1 LCRMSLLANGTL
13 ESADLAFY
21 LVDADASQ
29 TRKCVQLLCRRFK
42 GNTFHAMGK
51 RHSRWAFTKT
61 LVCLPVPLLLWMSL
75 VALLNYTIWA
85 MNPNSPGHL
94 RQLPT
99 AVAVRLSATPDADGF
114 PTKPSWKRAIPVSF
128 DQDWKGENPNPA
140 RATEVRLLWTPEML
154 FLRFQA
160 KYQSLNV
167 YDEARADGWRDQL
180 WDRDVVEAFLQPAHS
195 DPLVYK
201 EFEIGPNGFWIA
213 LNISHGEKEEMRIG
227 LKRRVVLDEQAKTW
241 TADLAVPLKS
251 LTSSFD
257 ANQAWR
263 VNFYRVEGAIEP
275 RFYSAWSATYSQE
288 PNFHVPSAFGK
299 LSFRD
304 RL

>member
-1 LCRMSLLANGTL
+1 MSLLANGTL
-13 ESADLAFY
+13 ESVALAFC
-21 LVDADASQ
+21 LVAAVASL
-29 TRKCVQLLCRRFK
+29 TRKFAQLFCRRFK
-42 GNTFHAMGK
+42 GDTFHPMGK
-51 RHSRWAFTKT
+51 GHSSWAFTNT
-61 LVCLPVPLLLWMSL
+61 FVCLPIPLLLWMSL

-85 MNPNSPGHL
+85 MNPNSPGHS
-94 RQLPT
+94 RHLPT
-99 AVAVRLSATPDADGF
+99 AVAVRLTDTPDADGF
-114 PTKPSWKRAIPVSF
+114 PTKLSWKRAIPVSF

-160 KYQSLNV
+160 RYQSLSV
-167 YDEARADGWRDQL
+167 YDQARADGWRDHL
-180 WDRDVVEAFLQPAHS
+180 WDRDVVEAFLQPEYS

-227 LKRRVVLDEQAKTW
+227 LRRRVVLDEQAKTW
-241 TADLAVPLKS
+241 IADLAVPLKS

-263 VNFYRVEGAIEP
+263 VNFYRVEGEIEP

-299 LSFRD
+299 LRFRD